1 MLMLYAVQRP
11 SDCLSMTTSRIRE
24 MDNRLYISLRQQKT
38 GDLLN
43 VPVHGTLEPL
53 LRERL
58 APDWKPETLS
68 NQRTYSNTTATL
80 LLVPSPTGK
89 PWAYRNFCRA
99 WDLITRETGIEGLQ
113 RRDLRRTGIVRLA
126 EAGAPRRC
134 CPVARIDYAEDIETY
149 LPRRTEVA
157 LGAITIWEERGR
169 RHQGRPSA
177 ISWPV

>member
-1 MLMLYAVQRP
+1 
-11 SDCLSMTTSRIRE
+11 

-126 EAGAPRRC
+126 EAGASRRIYHGG
-134 CPVARIDYAEDIETY
+134 PKWPWVRSRSGKNAADATKVAR
-149 LPRRTEVA
+149 LPSH
-157 LGAITIWEERGR
+157 GR
-169 RHQGRPSA
+169 SDNQ
-177 ISWPV
+177 

>member
-126 EAGAPRRC
+126 EAGASRRIYHGG
-134 CPVARIDYAEDIETY
+134 PKWPWVRSRSGKNAADATKVAR
-149 LPRRTEVA
+149 LPSH
-157 LGAITIWEERGR
+157 GR
-169 RHQGRPSA
+169 SDNQ
-177 ISWPV
+177 